1 MLQRP
6 WFDFYQQRDKMR
18 SIISR
23 TGGGPVKRG
32 FTTHVDQANVSSQ
45 LVGQD
50 LRLVK
55 QPKTNDNNK
64 DNENQP
70 GHSNRG
76 LLPSEEEFSC

>member
-1 MLQRP
+1 MK
-6 WFDFYQQRDKMR
+6 W
-18 SIISR
+18 
-23 TGGGPVKRG
+23 G

-55 QPKTNDNNK
+55 QPKTNNK
-64 DNENQP
+64 DNKNQP

-76 LLPSEEEFSC
+76 LLTSEEEFSC

>member
-1 MLQRP
+1 M
-6 WFDFYQQRDKMR
+6 
-18 SIISR
+18 
-23 TGGGPVKRG
+23 KRG

-55 QPKTNDNNK
+55 QPKTNNK

-76 LLPSEEEFSC
+76 LPPSEEEFSC